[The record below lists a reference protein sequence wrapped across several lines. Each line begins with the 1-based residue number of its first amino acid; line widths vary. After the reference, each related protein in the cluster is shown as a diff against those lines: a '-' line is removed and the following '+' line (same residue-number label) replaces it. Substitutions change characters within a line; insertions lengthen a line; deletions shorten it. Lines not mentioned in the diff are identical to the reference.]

1 MGAYDRNRAISVKA
15 KLRGDNMYTIEKVK
29 EYIESNSNCKLL
41 SKEYINCSTKLKIQC
56 ECGEIYFQPFS
67 HIKQQKKIQ
76 CPKCSKKAND
86 RKMFSSKEDVLKR
99 IKDIIKNDYSL
110 IEFNYIGIKN
120 TKIKLKCNK
129 CDFIFERNL
138 KVFLRRGTTC
148 PHCESANKI
157 WTKKDVQN
165 LINKYSNEFDVIEY
179 KNQREILVEHN
190 VCGYRFNKFLH
201 NITQNNVIKCP
212 KCDLNKSMG
221 EEKIKTWLDNNS
233 IRYERQ
239 KRFKNCKNIK
249 SLPFDFYLPE
259 RDILIEFDGIQHYEV
274 VEHFGG
280 KEKFKIRKENDN
292 IKNKFCIDNNIDLI
306 RIKYSDINNVEE
318 ILTKLLIS

>member
-1 MGAYDRNRAISVKA
+1 
-15 KLRGDNMYTIEKVK
+15 
-29 EYIESNSNCKLL
+29 
-41 SKEYINCSTKLKIQC
+41 
-56 ECGEIYFQPFS
+56 
-67 HIKQQKKIQ
+67 
-76 CPKCSKKAND
+76 
-86 RKMFSSKEDVLKR
+86 MFSSKEDVLKR

-138 KVFLRRGTTC
+138 KVFLRRGATC
-148 PHCESANKI
+148 PHCESTNKT

-165 LINKYSNEFDVIEY
+165 LINKYSNEFNVIEY

-239 KRFKNCKNIK
+239 KRFKNCRNIK

-280 KEKFKIRKENDN
+280 KEKFKTRKENDN

-306 RIKYSDINNVEE
+306 RIKYSDINNIEK

>member
-1 MGAYDRNRAISVKA
+1 MVS
-15 KLRGDNMYTIEKVK
+15 
-29 EYIESNSNCKLL
+29 
-41 SKEYINCSTKLKIQC
+41 
-56 ECGEIYFQPFS
+56 
-67 HIKQQKKIQ
+67 
-76 CPKCSKKAND
+76 
-86 RKMFSSKEDVLKR
+86 
-99 IKDIIKNDYSL
+99 
-110 IEFNYIGIKN
+110 
-120 TKIKLKCNK
+120 
-129 CDFIFERNL
+129 
-138 KVFLRRGTTC
+138 C

-157 WTKKDVQN
+157 WTKEDVQN
-165 LINKYSNEFDVIEY
+165 LINKYSSEFNVIEY

-259 RDILIEFDGIQHYEV
+259 RNVLIEFDGIQHYEV

-292 IKNKFCIDNNIDLI
+292 IKNKFCTDNNIDLI
-306 RIKYSDINNVEE
+306 RIKYSDINNIEK